1 MTVTDSLIMFLRTM
15 IDEVIPEGG
24 TDKDT
29 RFTNDFLTQV
39 LTEASSLE
47 EAAAILWEIKA
58 ARAFS
63 ERGGIEETR
72 AGDESIKYVSLAEYR
87 DHCEKMANHYRQKT
101 SGYGSRLFGLEAPE
115 VGGLKE
121 VVEEDAY

>member
-1 MTVTDSLIMFLRTM
+1 MTVTIVTITLLRTM

-29 RFTNDFLTQV
+29 RFSDDFLMQI
-39 LTEASSLE
+39 LSEASSIE
-47 EAAAILWEIKA
+47 EAAAMLWEIKA

-87 DHCEKMANHYRQKT
+87 DHCERMADHYRRKARQ
-101 SGYGSRLFGLEAPE
+101 YGSRLFSFDPPE
-115 VGGLKE
+115 IGGLTNGN
-121 VVEEDAY
+121 

>member
-1 MTVTDSLIMFLRTM
+1 MIVTDAIVTLLRTM

-47 EAAAILWEIKA
+47 EAAALLWEMKA

-63 ERGGIEETR
+63 ERGGIEETK

-87 DHCEKMANHYRQKT
+87 DHCERMADHYWKKA
-101 SGYGSRLFGLEAPE
+101 GKYGSKLFSIEPPE

-121 VVEEDAY
+121 VEC

>member
-1 MTVTDSLIMFLRTM
+1 MTATPSLILMLREM

-24 TDKDT
+24 TDKETHFSD
-29 RFTNDFLTQV
+29 DFLTQV
-39 LTEASSLE
+39 LTESSSLE
-47 EAAAILWEIKA
+47 EAAAKLWELKA
-58 ARAFS
+58 AKAFS

-87 DHCEKMANHYRQKT
+87 DHCERMADHYWKKA
-101 SGYGSRLFGLEAPE
+101 GKYGSKLFSIEPPE

-121 VVEEDAY
+121 VEC

>member
-1 MTVTDSLIMFLRTM
+1 MTATPSLILMLREM

-29 RFTNDFLTQV
+29 RFTDDFLTQV

-47 EAAAILWEIKA
+47 EAAAVLWEIKA

-72 AGDESIKYVSLAEYR
+72 AGDESIKYVSLSEYR
-87 DHCEKMANHYRQKT
+87 DHCERMADHYWKKA
-101 SGYGSRLFGLEAPE
+101 GKYGSKLFSIEPPE

-121 VVEEDAY
+121 VEY